1 MLNRISMALCVL
13 VASTHIA
20 VAQTAAQ
27 GDADTKEVAAYRLTT
42 DNLARAAAAT
52 RAMVAELQKDPKF
65 QQIAKLGAEID
76 ALEKAV
82 EAKEEPTDAEL
93 EKLAALKA
101 QYEELEQSFSAGI
114 SMGDSDT
121 LSDME
126 RNIASFPILAN
137 SLRAAGM
144 TPREYAKFTMA
155 LFTSAM
161 AAGMKKAGLMKELPK
176 EFSAENVEFVLKHE
190 AELAALQKEWQALN
204 PRR

>member
-1 MLNRISMALCVL
+1 MVNRNTIAFCVL
-13 VASTHIA
+13 LVSSPVAL
-20 VAQTAAQ
+20 AQTAAQ
-27 GDADTKEVAAYRLTT
+27 ADADAKEVAAYRLTT
-42 DNLARAAAAT
+42 DNLKRATAAT
-52 RAMVAELQKDPKF
+52 RGMVEELKKDPKF
-65 QQIAKLGAEID
+65 QQLARLGAEVD
-76 ALEKAV
+76 ALEKAI
-82 EAKEEPTDAEL
+82 EAKDEPTDAEL
-93 EKLAALKA
+93 DKLATLKQ
-101 QYEELEQSFSAGI
+101 QYETLEESMSAGM

-126 RNIASFPILAN
+126 RNVARFPALAN

-155 LFTSAM
+155 MITSAM

-176 EFSAENVEFVLKHE
+176 EFSAENVEFVLAHE